1 MGYWLGTDRLIGI
14 GLVVADC
21 PFDHIFEQFALVN
34 PRVGVG
40 DAVNCAPA
48 HCRRSCVELR
58 LCLFHELFLRDLEG
72 SGFQRWHD
80 TSQWAGF

>member
-1 MGYWLGTDRLIGI
+1 
-14 GLVVADC
+14 
-21 PFDHIFEQFALVN
+21 
-34 PRVGVG
+34 VG